1 MNPQLRGITTSALA
15 REVGYSTQQVRDLE
29 RLGVIPL
36 AERSTSGYR
45 RYEHHHL
52 VALRAYRHL
61 AAAIGPV
68 PARKVMPALL
78 TASPD
83 DAAETIDDLHAGL
96 AAERGRVKAALHGL
110 DTVLAESSE
119 TFEDRDV
126 MTIGELAQ
134 ALGVRPS
141 ALRHWEHEK
150 LVSPDRSTLLSNRRY
165 GQSATAQARI
175 VAVLRQGGYP
185 IPAIRET
192 LDQLRDSGL
201 TDDARQL
208 LGGRLVDL
216 ARRSVAL
223 LAASGHL
230 YELLE
235 LRAITR

>member
-1 MNPQLRGITTSALA
+1 MNPQPRGMTTSTLA

-29 RLGVIPL
+29 HLGVIPL
-36 AERSTSGYR
+36 AERSMSGYR
-45 RYEHHHL
+45 RYEQRHL
-52 VALRAYRHL
+52 IALRAYRDL

-68 PARKVMPALL
+68 PARTLMPALL
-78 TASPD
+78 NASLD
-83 DAAETIDDLHAGL
+83 DAAETIDRLHAGL
-96 AAERGRVKAALHGL
+96 AGERARLKAAVRGL

-141 ALRHWEHEK
+141 ALRHWEHEN
-150 LVSPDRSTLLSNRRY
+150 LVFPDRSAPLANRRY

-175 VAVLRQGGYP
+175 VAALRQGGYP
-185 IPAIRET
+185 LPTIRHT
-192 LDQLRDSGL
+192 LDQLRASGL
-201 TDDARQL
+201 TDYARQL

-216 ARRSVAL
+216 TRRSVAL

-235 LRAITR
+235 FRAIAP